1 MRLPCSIG
9 AFFMCLAGP
18 ALAQAAGPGLSWLG
32 TAGGSTGSFFPTC
45 TNLNVAM
52 LPGDAVTVRIWG
64 DFNSPFVLGVAA
76 SATQCLP
83 IPGIG
88 NGLVLDLPISTVAI
102 GLLTQTSPCLSC
114 PPGFEPLTFTVPL
127 FLPPGTAVSCQAAS
141 FGANNP
147 AFTVAITATVQ

>member
-88 NGLVLDLPISTVAI
+88 NGLVLDLPASIVFG
-102 GLLTQTSPCLSC
+102 GLLTNMSPCLSC
-114 PPGFEPLTFTVPL
+114 PPAFGFLTFTVPPT
-127 FLPPGTAVSCQAAS
+127 LPVGASVSVQAIGVGNGQLS
-141 FGANNP
+141 
-147 AFTVAITATVQ
+147 FTVAITATV